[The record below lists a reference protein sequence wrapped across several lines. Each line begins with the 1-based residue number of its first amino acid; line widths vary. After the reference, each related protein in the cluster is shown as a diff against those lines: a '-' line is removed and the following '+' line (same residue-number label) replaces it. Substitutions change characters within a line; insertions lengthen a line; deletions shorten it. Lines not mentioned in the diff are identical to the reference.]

1 MGPPPLTKSQEELLQ
16 IVMNSRSV
24 SVSEF
29 PDRVEDMRELI
40 AKGCVKLRIVAYTWG
55 VDYEL
60 IPNLRM

>member
-1 MGPPPLTKSQEELLQ
+1 METIQKMGPPPLTKSQEELLQ

-40 AKGCVKLRIVAYTWG
+40 AKGCVKLKDSRLYMG
-55 VDYEL
+55 CGL
-60 IPNLRM
+60 